1 MGALASRAGPGQAQ
15 ARARP
20 ENQNLT
26 GLREEEAKRERARPG
41 AGDAAG
47 AGGAAASATIADE
60 AAGLPPQAEGQSDGD
75 GLPAD
80 GGGELP
86 EAGRGSEVGTIDSEI
101 DLEPASG
108 PTQDPLA

>member
-1 MGALASRAGPGQAQ
+1 MGTLASRAGPGQAQ

-20 ENQNLT
+20 ENHNLT
-26 GLREEEAKRERARPG
+26 GLRAEECTRDRTLPD

-47 AGGAAASATIADE
+47 AGGAAASATTVDE
-60 AAGLPPQAEGQSDGD
+60 AAGLPPQAEGQSDRD

-86 EAGRGSEVGTIDSEI
+86 EAE
-101 DLEPASG
+101 
-108 PTQDPLA
+108 DPLA

>member
-1 MGALASRAGPGQAQ
+1 MGTLASRAGPGQAQ

-26 GLREEEAKRERARPG
+26 GLREEEAKRERALPG

-47 AGGAAASATIADE
+47 AGGAAASATPVE
-60 AAGLPPQAEGQSDGD
+60 KAAGVPPQAEGQSEGD
-75 GLPAD
+75 GFPAED
-80 GGGELP
+80 GGEMP
-86 EAGRGSEVGTIDSEI
+86 GSEVGTID
-101 DLEPASG
+101 LGPASG

>member
-1 MGALASRAGPGQAQ
+1 MGTLASRAGPGQAQ

-26 GLREEEAKRERARPG
+26 GLREEETKRERALPG
-41 AGDAAG
+41 ADDAAG
-47 AGGAAASATIADE
+47 AGGAAASAAIVEE
-60 AAGLPPQAEGQSDGD
+60 AA

-86 EAGRGSEVGTIDSEI
+86 EAE
-101 DLEPASG
+101 
-108 PTQDPLA
+108 DPLA

>member
-20 ENQNLT
+20 ENQSLT
-26 GLREEEAKRERARPG
+26 GLREEEAKRERARPD

-47 AGGAAASATIADE
+47 AGGAAASATTVDE
-60 AAGLPPQAEGQSDGD
+60 AAGLPPQAEGQSEGD
-75 GLPAD
+75 
-80 GGGELP
+80 GELP
-86 EAGRGSEVGTIDSEI
+86 EAGRGSEVGTID
-101 DLEPASG
+101 LGPASG

>member
-1 MGALASRAGPGQAQ
+1 MGTLASRAGPGQAQ

-60 AAGLPPQAEGQSDGD
+60 AAGLPPQAEGQSEAKAAGD
-75 GLPAD
+75 A
-80 GGGELP
+80 
-86 EAGRGSEVGTIDSEI
+86 AVGTHSVAQGC
-101 DLEPASG
+101 EPSDARSKV
-108 PTQDPLA
+108 QENNKQW